1 MSQKTYLTQQKF
13 SKTFLY
19 PNPTNLYQ
27 YYCNAFAYSELIN
40 TYQETKPAKQKIM
53 EDANLNLADSTP
65 QQHKIDSQQ
74 SPSTPSSSTSNFS
87 LVGMS
92 PDQLKLFTP
101 GGTSKNAAAQRQA
114 ILDIELAQKKVS
126 EFRQL
131 ITMTT
136 DEELAKDLYTKIQ
149 HAENNII
156 ENQRRLKRLKSGA
169 EAQER
174 FRQKRQKRLSDSPG
188 SVRSGAES
196 IELNN
201 GDGSSMFQESTASI
215 DLGYASTIESVIDE
229 ISEELRTISLGI
241 HEKPE
246 LAYQEK
252 FAHDT
257 LTDYLESKGF
267 RVVRQAYGLETAFHA
282 EYTSPIGPG
291 RIVAINS
298 EYDAL
303 PGIGHGCGHIAA
315 AIGVMTVMKMFHVP
329 GKIILLGT
337 PAEAGKIKLI
347 QAGAYKGIDASLM
360 VHPAHADAI
369 YGNYLASASVNVEY
383 FGKGAHAAGSPW
395 EGANALDAVVSAYN
409 SISLLRQQLHPT
421 NRVHGIIT
429 NGGKAL
435 NVITDYASAK
445 FNIRAPSK
453 SQLTQ
458 LRYKITACFDSA
470 ATATACNVKLTWD
483 PEYNDVLVNE
493 HLAERFAR
501 YMSERGVHYRSKQDE
516 LKVTKSSTDMVWKC
530 QLRSAKYNIGTQAK
544 LHTEEFANAAKS
556 LDAHIST
563 IRAAKCLSLTA
574 IDVFVD
580 DNLYKAAFREF
591 KSTLQ
596 NCNDDQ

>member
-1 MSQKTYLTQQKF
+1 MSQKTYLTPQQKF

-53 EDANLNLADSTP
+53 EDANRNWTNIKVLDKTKIYEEINRLSNTPISDTTFKSFISNQSSQSPQLLQQQQSNNNNNDLVNLADSTP

-188 SVRSGAES
+188 SVRSGTES

-215 DLGYASTIESVIDE
+215 
-229 ISEELRTISLGI
+229 
-241 HEKPE
+241 
-246 LAYQEK
+246 
-252 FAHDT
+252 
-257 LTDYLESKGF
+257 
-267 RVVRQAYGLETAFHA
+267 
-282 EYTSPIGPG
+282 
-291 RIVAINS
+291 
-298 EYDAL
+298 
-303 PGIGHGCGHIAA
+303 
-315 AIGVMTVMKMFHVP
+315 
-329 GKIILLGT
+329 GK
-337 PAEAGKIKLI
+337 
-347 QAGAYKGIDASLM
+347 YK
-360 VHPAHADAI
+360 
-369 YGNYLASASVNVEY
+369 
-383 FGKGAHAAGSPW
+383 
-395 EGANALDAVVSAYN
+395 
-409 SISLLRQQLHPT
+409 
-421 NRVHGIIT
+421 
-429 NGGKAL
+429 
-435 NVITDYASAK
+435 
-445 FNIRAPSK
+445 
-453 SQLTQ
+453 
-458 LRYKITACFDSA
+458 
-470 ATATACNVKLTWD
+470 
-483 PEYNDVLVNE
+483 LVN
-493 HLAERFAR
+493 
-501 YMSERGVHYRSKQDE
+501 
-516 LKVTKSSTDMVWKC
+516 
-530 QLRSAKYNIGTQAK
+530 QL
-544 LHTEEFANAAKS
+544 
-556 LDAHIST
+556 
-563 IRAAKCLSLTA
+563 
-574 IDVFVD
+574 ID
-580 DNLYKAAFREF
+580 
-591 KSTLQ
+591 
-596 NCNDDQ
+596 

>member
-229 ISEELRTISLGI
+229 ISEELRTISLGVFI
-241 HEKPE
+241 
-246 LAYQEK
+246 K
-252 FAHDT
+252 F
-257 LTDYLESKGF
+257 
-267 RVVRQAYGLETAFHA
+267 
-282 EYTSPIGPG
+282 
-291 RIVAINS
+291 
-298 EYDAL
+298 
-303 PGIGHGCGHIAA
+303 
-315 AIGVMTVMKMFHVP
+315 
-329 GKIILLGT
+329 
-337 PAEAGKIKLI
+337 
-347 QAGAYKGIDASLM
+347 
-360 VHPAHADAI
+360 
-369 YGNYLASASVNVEY
+369 
-383 FGKGAHAAGSPW
+383 
-395 EGANALDAVVSAYN
+395 
-409 SISLLRQQLHPT
+409 
-421 NRVHGIIT
+421 
-429 NGGKAL
+429 
-435 NVITDYASAK
+435 
-445 FNIRAPSK
+445 
-453 SQLTQ
+453 
-458 LRYKITACFDSA
+458 
-470 ATATACNVKLTWD
+470 
-483 PEYNDVLVNE
+483 
-493 HLAERFAR
+493 
-501 YMSERGVHYRSKQDE
+501 
-516 LKVTKSSTDMVWKC
+516 
-530 QLRSAKYNIGTQAK
+530 
-544 LHTEEFANAAKS
+544 
-556 LDAHIST
+556 
-563 IRAAKCLSLTA
+563 
-574 IDVFVD
+574 
-580 DNLYKAAFREF
+580 
-591 KSTLQ
+591 
-596 NCNDDQ
+596 